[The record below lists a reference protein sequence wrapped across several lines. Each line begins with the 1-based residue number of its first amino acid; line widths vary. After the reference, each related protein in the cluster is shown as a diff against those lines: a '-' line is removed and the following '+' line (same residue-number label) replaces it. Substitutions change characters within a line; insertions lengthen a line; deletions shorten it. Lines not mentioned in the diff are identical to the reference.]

1 MRRREK
7 GVTTVCPVARST
19 EVVGDKWTTLVL
31 RELYMGA
38 TRFEEI
44 QIQTEAT
51 PQMLATRLKSLEADG
66 MVERHAYQERPLRYE
81 YRLTEKG
88 RAYYPVIQALR
99 TWGETWCKS
108 KGEEVAVRFTHR
120 ACGHEVGL
128 DYICPSC
135 GEYVE
140 RRDLDAT
147 LSATFAKE
155 REKRR
160 DAYRAAK
167 ARSD

>member
-1 MRRREK
+1 MKRREK
-7 GVTTVCPVARST
+7 AVSTVCPVARST

-31 RELYMGA
+31 REMYMGA

-66 MVERHAYQERPLRYE
+66 MLERQPYQERPVRYE
-81 YRLTEKG
+81 YQLTEKG

-120 ACGHEVGL
+120 VCGHEVGL

-140 RRDLDAT
+140 RRDLDAI
-147 LSATFAKE
+147 LSTTFAKE

-160 DAYRAAK
+160 EVYRAAK
-167 ARSD
+167 SRSE